1 LDGNFNG
8 LDDTQIAGLV
18 VMAIGVVFFENKDLK
33 ELRGKVDEMGLSS
46 ELNQAISY
54 TEKLKNKFSYLLK
67 LLGMSIHRTS
77 NIVSYSFL
85 IPILSIVIDLVTK
98 HGVDSSQYGMFIEA
112 LLTSGLIAVEGVAL
126 RDMLVRAGEMIER
139 KGV

>member
-1 LDGNFNG
+1 
-8 LDDTQIAGLV
+8 
-18 VMAIGVVFFENKDLK
+18 
-33 ELRGKVDEMGLSS
+33 MGLSS

-98 HGVDSSQYGMFIEA
+98 HGVDSTQFSTFVEA

>member
-1 LDGNFNG
+1 
-8 LDDTQIAGLV
+8 
-18 VMAIGVVFFENKDLK
+18 
-33 ELRGKVDEMGLSS
+33 
-46 ELNQAISY
+46 
-54 TEKLKNKFSYLLK
+54 LK

-85 IPILSIVIDLVTK
+85 IPILSIVVDLVTK
-98 HGVDSSQYGMFIEA
+98 HGVDSSQYDMFIEA